1 MANNEYVNKVLFGNT
16 TVMDISDTTA
26 ETEDVIEGQ
35 VFYTKSGA
43 PTVGSLGDATT
54 STHGL
59 MSVEDKVKL
68 DNINE
73 I

>member
-1 MANNEYVNKVLFGNT
+1 
-16 TVMDISDTTA
+16 
-26 ETEDVIEGQ
+26 VIEGQ

-43 PTVGSLGDATT
+43 PATGILGDATT

-59 MSVEDKVKL
+59 MSVEDKLKL